1 MRIFYFMH
9 RFLLAVFALLLSLPM
24 FAQEQTK
31 KTFWQKLNPNALT
44 NRKLSFIPIP
54 VVQSSPETG
63 LKVGLALD
71 YFFNT
76 DKDTLLDEKPTRDS
90 YAWVQALYSFR
101 NQVAIE
107 PFWQIYTKDEQWFLR
122 GRGGYL
128 DFNERFWGVG
138 NQTLA
143 RTDYA
148 DIYYNRYYFQGRVLK
163 KVYQKFFAGINYNYS
178 NTQNITLEGAEESL
192 YGEALGTQKSIVSGW
207 GTTLSFDYRDN
218 PFSPTKGWYLDLS
231 ITHHYRKFGS
241 QFNYKELQIDARK
254 YFRIGEKDFLGLQTF
269 VHKTDGDVPLR
280 ELPRLGG
287 PNIMRGYFMGRYRDK
302 EMFATQ
308 VEYRKPISKLF
319 VVATFASMGAVAPEL
334 YMLKTRDL
342 RYSYGAGLRVLV
354 NKAKNLYARFDF
366 AMTAQGDSGFYFRIA
381 DAF

>member
-1 MRIFYFMH
+1 MHLTHFKYFFGI
-9 RFLLAVFALLLSLPM
+9 FLLFTFSFPLL
-24 FAQEQTK
+24 AQEQPK
-31 KTFWQKLNPNALT
+31 KTFWQKINPNALA
-44 NRKLSFIPIP
+44 NRKISFIPIP

-63 LKVGLALD
+63 LKVGVALD

-101 NQVAIE
+101 NQLAIE

-138 NQTLA
+138 NHTLE
-143 RTDYA
+143 RTEYA

-163 KVYQKFFAGINYNYS
+163 KIYQKFFAGINYNYS
-178 NTQNITLEGAEESL
+178 NTQNIELEGAKPTIF
-192 YGEALGTQKSIVSGW
+192 GEALGTQGSLVSGW

-218 PFSPTKGWYLDLS
+218 PFSPTKGWYLDIS
-231 ITHHYRKFGS
+231 TTHHYRKFGS
-241 QFNYKELQIDARK
+241 SFSYKEIQVDFRK
-254 YFRIGEKDFLGLQTF
+254 YFKIGKKDFLGIQTII
-269 VHKTDGDVPLR
+269 HKTKGEVPLR

-302 EMFATQ
+302 QLWATQ
-308 VEYRKPISKLF
+308 VEYRKSLSKLLVGSVF
-319 VVATFASMGAVAPEL
+319 SSVGAVAPEF
-334 YMLKTRDL
+334 YMLKMSDL

-366 AMTAQGDSGFYFRIA
+366 AMSTQGDSGFYFRIA